1 MEPRLIPVLL
11 IERGRLIKTTKFS
24 QPVYVGD
31 ALNTVRILNEKEVDE
46 IILLDVGAQSE
57 RRGPNLKV
65 LGEIAGEAFM
75 PLGYGGGIRNLEDAT
90 QVLQQGFEKIVLG
103 RISFEN
109 PNLIDEM
116 AKVFGSQSVV
126 VCVDVEK
133 KLFGG
138 RRVRHASGS
147 RRDPNCWI
155 HECIKRGA
163 GEIILQS
170 VDRDGTRTGYD
181 LSLYENL
188 SADISVPVIALGG
201 AGSLMDVQKVLTCR
215 KVHSAAAGSL
225 FVHQGPHR
233 AVLISY
239 PERTELQKEGILS

>member
-46 IILLDVGAQSE
+46 IILLDVGARKE

-103 RISFEN
+103 RISLED

-116 AKVFGSQSVV
+116 AKVFGCQSVV

-138 RRVRHASGS
+138 RRVRHAAGS
-147 RRDPNCWI
+147 RRDPNSWI
-155 HECIKRGA
+155 HECVERGA

>member
-11 IERGRLIKTTKFS
+11 IERGRLIKTTKVS

-46 IILLDVGAQSE
+46 IILLDVGARKE

-103 RISFEN
+103 RISLED

-138 RRVRHASGS
+138 RRVRHAAGS
-147 RRDPNCWI
+147 RRDPNSWI
-155 HECIKRGA
+155 HECVERGA

-201 AGSLMDVQKVLTCR
+201 AGRLMDVQKVLTCR

>member
-1 MEPRLIPVLL
+1 
-11 IERGRLIKTTKFS
+11 
-24 QPVYVGD
+24 
-31 ALNTVRILNEKEVDE
+31 
-46 IILLDVGAQSE
+46 
-57 RRGPNLKV
+57 
-65 LGEIAGEAFM
+65 
-75 PLGYGGGIRNLEDAT
+75 
-90 QVLQQGFEKIVLG
+90 
-103 RISFEN
+103 
-109 PNLIDEM
+109 M

-138 RRVRHASGS
+138 SRVRHAAGS

>member
-1 MEPRLIPVLL
+1 MDPRLIPVLL

-46 IILLDVGAQSE
+46 IILLDVGARSE

-65 LGEIAGEAFM
+65 LREIAGEAFM

-103 RISFEN
+103 RISLED

-116 AKVFGSQSVV
+116 AMVCGSQSVV

-138 RRVRHASGS
+138 RRVRHAAGS
-147 RRDPNCWI
+147 RRDPNSWI
-155 HECIKRGA
+155 HECVERGA

>member
-1 MEPRLIPVLL
+1 
-11 IERGRLIKTTKFS
+11 
-24 QPVYVGD
+24 
-31 ALNTVRILNEKEVDE
+31 
-46 IILLDVGAQSE
+46 
-57 RRGPNLKV
+57 
-65 LGEIAGEAFM
+65 
-75 PLGYGGGIRNLEDAT
+75 
-90 QVLQQGFEKIVLG
+90 VLQQGFEKIVLG
-103 RISFEN
+103 RISLEN

-138 RRVRHASGS
+138 SRVRHAAGS

>member
-46 IILLDVGAQSE
+46 IILLDVGARSE

-103 RISFEN
+103 RISLED

-116 AKVFGSQSVV
+116 AKVFGCQSVV

-138 RRVRHASGS
+138 SRVRHAAGS